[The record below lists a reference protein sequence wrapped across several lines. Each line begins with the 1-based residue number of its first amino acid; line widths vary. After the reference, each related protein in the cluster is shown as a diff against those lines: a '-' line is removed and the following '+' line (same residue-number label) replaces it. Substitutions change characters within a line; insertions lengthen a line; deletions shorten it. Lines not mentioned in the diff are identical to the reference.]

1 MVPDAGEI
9 LFYFYFGR
17 KSDELKKE
25 IFQRGARKIMAKIH
39 FPQYRRGREGIEI
52 FSGTILE
59 HAQKV
64 GAEIASECGGVG
76 SCGRCVVRIE
86 KGADAL
92 SKRTESEEK
101 HHLGQD
107 ERLACQ
113 ARVISPQSD
122 IYVYIRDFG
131 DYTILSETLETHVE
145 LAPAVRREGDRVVH
159 SDEGDL
165 GPYQGEIYGLA
176 IDVGTTT
183 LAAEILDLEDG
194 RCLGTLAR
202 KNPQILFGN
211 DVISRISHIMQHQN
225 GLRELRQSVARG
237 INEDLVEFEERNG
250 DTRKYIYD
258 VVAVG
263 NSTMRGIFFGQ
274 DVSSLG
280 VVPYEPVSLK
290 SVNSKATVLGLQLN
304 PACRAYGGPL
314 IGGHAGADAVADIVA
329 CGIDQDEE
337 INMLVDI
344 GTNGEVAVGNCN
356 RIMTASCAA
365 GGAYEG
371 ATVKSGVG
379 AIAGAIKN
387 IWIHDDHVDFET
399 IGNKPPIGICGS
411 ALIDLLAELL
421 RSGIMTR
428 SAKIEREFYVT
439 DKISITQQDIYQ
451 LITAKAGLRVDQ
463 DLLMKYYGVD
473 IEDVGKIY
481 LAGAFG
487 NFINPENA
495 AEIGL
500 LPHAPEKTVRVGNAA
515 LAGARAMLLSREM
528 RTRAERLAA
537 NIEHTKPNE
546 KESEFA
552 YIIAEKMYF

>member
-1 MVPDAGEI
+1 M
-9 LFYFYFGR
+9 
-17 KSDELKKE
+17 
-25 IFQRGARKIMAKIH
+25 ARMH

-52 FSGTILE
+52 FDGSILE
-59 HAQKV
+59 HAQKL

-92 SKRTESEEK
+92 NEKTDTERK
-101 HHLGQD
+101 HRLGRD

-113 ARVISPQSD
+113 AKVIRPQRD

-131 DYTILSETLETHVE
+131 NYAILSDSLETHVE

-159 SDEGDL
+159 RDEGDL
-165 GPYQGEIYGLA
+165 GAYQGEIYGLA

-183 LAAEILDLEDG
+183 VVAEILDLEDG
-194 RCLGTLAR
+194 RCLGMLTR

-211 DVISRISHIMQHQN
+211 DVISRIDYAMRHRDGLKELQH
-225 GLRELRQSVARG
+225 SVIQG
-237 INEDLVEFEERNG
+237 INEDLADFEIRNG

-263 NSTMRGIFFGQ
+263 NSTMRSIMFGQ
-274 DVSSLG
+274 DVSALG
-280 VVPYEPVSLK
+280 VIPYEPVSLK
-290 SVNSKATVLGLQLN
+290 SAKSKAADLSLEVN

-314 IGGHAGADAVADIVA
+314 IGGHAGADAVADILA
-329 CGIDQDEE
+329 CGMHQDDQ
-337 INMLVDI
+337 INLLIDI
-344 GTNGEVAVGNCN
+344 GTNGEVAVGNRN

-371 ATVKSGVG
+371 ATVKCGVG

-387 IWIHDDHVDFET
+387 IWIHDGHVDFET

-411 ALIDLLAELL
+411 GLIDLLAEML

-428 SAKIEREFYVT
+428 NAKIEQEFYVT

-451 LITAKAGLRVDQ
+451 LITAKAGLRCDQ

-473 IEDVGKIY
+473 INDIGKIY

-495 AEIGL
+495 ASIGL
-500 LPHAPEKTVRVGNAA
+500 LPHAPEKTARVGNAA

-528 RTRAERLAA
+528 RDQAEKLAA

-546 KESEFA
+546 REPEFA

>member
-1 MVPDAGEI
+1 
-9 LFYFYFGR
+9 
-17 KSDELKKE
+17 
-25 IFQRGARKIMAKIH
+25 MAKMY
-39 FPQYRRGREGIEI
+39 FPQYRRGREGIEA
-52 FSGTILE
+52 FAGTILE
-59 HAQKV
+59 HAQKL

-76 SCGRCVVRIE
+76 ACGRCVVRME

-92 SKRTESEEK
+92 NDRTESENEQS
-101 HHLGQD
+101 LGRD

-113 ARVISPQSD
+113 AAVIRPQSD

-131 DYTILSETLETHVE
+131 NYSILSDTIETHVE

-159 SDEGDL
+159 DDEGDL
-165 GPYQGEIYGLA
+165 GPYRGEIYGLA

-183 LAAEILDLEDG
+183 VVTEILDLEEG
-194 RCLGTLAR
+194 RCLGTLTR

-211 DVISRISHIMQHQN
+211 DVISRIGYIMQHGD
-225 GLRELRQSVARG
+225 GLKELQQSIVRG
-237 INEDLVEFEERNG
+237 INEDLVEFEKRNG
-250 DTRKYIYD
+250 EIRKYIYD
-258 VVAVG
+258 IVAVG

-280 VVPYEPVSLK
+280 VIPFEPVSLK
-290 SVNSKATVLGLQLN
+290 SVKSKATDLGLAVN
-304 PACRAYGGPL
+304 TGGRAYGGPL
-314 IGGHAGADAVADIVA
+314 IGGHAGADAVADILA
-329 CGIDQDEE
+329 CGVNQDEE
-337 INMLVDI
+337 INMLIDI
-344 GTNGEVAVGNCN
+344 GTNGEVVVGNRN

-371 ATVKSGVG
+371 ATITCGVG
-379 AIAGAIKN
+379 AIEGAIRN
-387 IWIHDDHVDFET
+387 VWIHDGHVDFET
-399 IGNKPPIGICGS
+399 IGNKPPVGICGS
-411 ALIDLLAELL
+411 GLIDLLAELL

-428 SAKIEREFYVT
+428 KARIEREFHVA

-451 LITAKAGLRVDQ
+451 LITAKAGLRADQ

-473 IEDVGKIY
+473 IDGIGKIY
-481 LAGAFG
+481 LAGGFG

-495 AEIGL
+495 AAIGL
-500 LPHAPEKTVRVGNAA
+500 LPHAPEKMVRVGNAA

-528 RTRAERLAA
+528 RTAAETLAA

-546 KESEFA
+546 REPEFA